1 MADIHK
7 IVYVCVSHAVF
18 LCLMAVFQCFGVF
31 WAIYRVVWGC
41 LIRDVLYKLGQ
52 SCGTRQIF
60 KFRASSTIF
69 NSEIHCLHGLEELVS
84 NEIPPLYANPRP
96 SWIQPKLMIIHYK
109 ITIFTIQVLSIELT
123 DQSNKL

>member
-1 MADIHK
+1 MCNGI
-7 IVYVCVSHAVF
+7 
-18 LCLMAVFQCFGVF
+18 VFQCFGVF
-31 WAIYRVVWGC
+31 WAIYRVVLGR

-84 NEIPPLYANPRP
+84 NEIPPLYA
-96 SWIQPKLMIIHYK
+96 KLHRLD
-109 ITIFTIQVLSIELT
+109 T
-123 DQSNKL
+123 

>member
-7 IVYVCVSHAVF
+7 IVNVCVSCAILDVRKV
-18 LCLMAVFQCFGVF
+18 LMCNGIVFQCFGVF
-31 WAIYRVVWGC
+31 WAIYRVVLRC

-84 NEIPPLYANPRP
+84 NEIPPLYA
-96 SWIQPKLMIIHYK
+96 KLHRLD
-109 ITIFTIQVLSIELT
+109 T
-123 DQSNKL
+123 